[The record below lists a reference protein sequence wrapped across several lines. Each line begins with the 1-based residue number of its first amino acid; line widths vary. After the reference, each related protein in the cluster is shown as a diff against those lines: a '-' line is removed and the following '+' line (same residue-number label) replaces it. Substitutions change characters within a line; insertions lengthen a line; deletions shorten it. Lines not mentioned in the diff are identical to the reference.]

1 MSKDLHS
8 FVSDIC
14 LTLTIVDFDARMAIT
29 KIVPK
34 TDFFGFNNLLDF
46 LE

>member
-1 MSKDLHS
+1 MIKDLHC

-14 LTLTIVDFDARMAIT
+14 LTLTIVDFDARMAVT

>member
-1 MSKDLHS
+1 MIKELN
-8 FVSDIC
+8 FFISDIC
-14 LTLTIVDFDARMAIT
+14 MDLTIVDFDARMAVT

-34 TDFFGFNNLLDF
+34 TDFFGFQNLLDF